1 MLDEFD
7 DPIRASTRHFEAC
20 PESIQSLVMGRA
32 NEDLSVSKDSSHRTV
47 DLQGSRMHTAA
58 YCVPVI
64 GLSLIRVLFVC
75 GSSTELVGS
84 SGAELQH
91 NPRSFQLKT
100 RLLRAR
106 ARARERERTR
116 KGLQYY
122 CWFIH
127 PRTYISAG
135 EHESGELLLI
145 SVVYR
150 LC

>member
-1 MLDEFD
+1 MF
-7 DPIRASTRHFEAC
+7 
-20 PESIQSLVMGRA
+20 
-32 NEDLSVSKDSSHRTV
+32 K
-47 DLQGSRMHTAA
+47 
-58 YCVPVI
+58 
-64 GLSLIRVLFVC
+64 

-84 SGAELQH
+84 SGAELRH
-91 NPRSFQLKT
+91 NPLSFQLKT

-106 ARARERERTR
+106 ARARERERTH

-127 PRTYISAG
+127 PRTYISAD
-135 EHESGELLLI
+135 EHESGELLPP